1 MKSIKYLFFL
11 FVAVAISA
19 QTFNYERVWGTYL
32 GGVDTRPLQFYEN
45 NQQQVIIDGIAG
57 STYPSATAS
66 YYNQFITSGSQGFQS
81 NINAL
86 NTNNFTAIINPTASL
101 QKFEYRTVK
110 KIIHR
115 EKNGNYFAMANTG
128 TPTPGAWL
136 SNPVEPAN
144 NANVRNMMLEKYS
157 DDGILLWRTYVPN
170 LPYNEESYPKSI
182 ATDTSGNIY
191 ICGQTLWQTL
201 ADAGTAFSTFTT
213 VNTPGNT
220 NLTNVYV
227 AKLNAQG
234 QKIWATYLPA
244 FGPAMLSVYDNAL
257 YVAANSDINA
267 NQSLLATQ
275 GSYQQTKAYMSVTKL
290 NTADGTRQWGTYYG
304 DPVIQNNSP
313 QSIVASSDGVYLLG
327 GIFNLLGSTNGY
339 FASTGAFQSQ
349 SMGGESDLFIVKFDP
364 ESGNRVWGTY
374 YGTPGDDLP
383 VFGAF
388 SNIDVRQGK
397 ILIANVHNGSA
408 SFSTPG
414 AFVSTKPNNQS
425 VYDLVFS
432 MFDAVTGGRIFAS
445 YYGSIQPN
453 PNSAYAGL
461 SGKFSDTGDS
471 FYLYGYTSS
480 QAGYTESNAFQPN
493 IIFPAGVTNGMTGF
507 LAKFSSKTLGTSET
521 ASADDLQLFDNPNN
535 GNFSIQ
541 GKILEK
547 EKCSF
552 KLYDSTGRFITQEN
566 MKRQNRQSFNY
577 QGKLPAGHY
586 IISVINAKN
595 NIEKS
600 FKMMVR

>member
-1 MKSIKYLFFL
+1 
-11 FVAVAISA
+11 
-19 QTFNYERVWGTYL
+19 
-32 GGVDTRPLQFYEN
+32 
-45 NQQQVIIDGIAG
+45 
-57 STYPSATAS
+57 
-66 YYNQFITSGSQGFQS
+66 
-81 NINAL
+81 
-86 NTNNFTAIINPTASL
+86 
-101 QKFEYRTVK
+101 
-110 KIIHR
+110 
-115 EKNGNYFAMANTG
+115 
-128 TPTPGAWL
+128 
-136 SNPVEPAN
+136 
-144 NANVRNMMLEKYS
+144 MMLEKYS
-157 DDGILLWRTYVPN
+157 GNDVLLWRTYVPN
-170 LPYNEESYPKSI
+170 LPFNEESYPKSI
-182 ATDTSGNIY
+182 ATDASGNIY

-201 ADAGTAFSTFTT
+201 ADAGTAFSTFTM
-213 VNTPGNT
+213 VNTPGNN

-244 FGPAMLSVYDNAL
+244 FGAAMLSVYENDL

-267 NQSLLATQ
+267 NQSLLATP

-304 DPVIQNNSP
+304 DPIILNNTQ
-313 QSIVASSDGVYLLG
+313 QSIVAAADGVYISG
-327 GIFNLLGSTNGY
+327 GIFNMMGNTNGY
-339 FASTGAFQSQ
+339 FASTGAFQTQ

-364 ESGNRVWGTY
+364 QSGNRVWGTY

-383 VFGAF
+383 LFGAF
-388 SNIDVRQGK
+388 SNIDVKQGK
-397 ILIANVHNGSA
+397 LLITNVQNGSVN
-408 SFSTPG
+408 FSTSG
-414 AFVSTKPNNQS
+414 AFVSAKPNNQS

-432 MFDAVTGGRIFAS
+432 MFDANTGGRIFTS
-445 YYGSIQPN
+445 YYGGIQPD
-453 PNSAYAGL
+453 PNLANAGI
-461 SGKFSDTGDS
+461 SGKLSDGGDS

-507 LAKFSSKTLGTSET
+507 LVRFSSKTLGTSET